1 MINVVII
8 GAGNIATHLYHTFS
22 QVVELNVLQVFNRN
36 PEKLSFVTEPE
47 KKVSDLKDLK
57 DADIYFLAV
66 KDEAIEKIAENL
78 KDNKAIFVH
87 CSGSEPINILSKFS
101 NYGVF
106 YPLQSFSKNKP
117 VNFRKVPLCLE
128 ANNETNLKFLKEVGS
143 LLTDQFFVVNSD
155 QRKALHLAA
164 VFVNNFT
171 NHLFTIAADYCEE
184 NGLPFK
190 ILQPLIWET
199 VAKIDTLP
207 PYSAQTGPAL
217 RNDTKTILAHL
228 EMLDEDQ
235 KNIYTVLT
243 ESIQKL
249 HGKKL

>member
-1 MINVVII
+1 MINVIII

-22 QVVELNVLQVFNRN
+22 QVGELDVIQVFNRN
-36 PEKLSFVTEPE
+36 PQKLSFVSEPE

-57 DADIYFLAV
+57 QADIYILAV
-66 KDEAIEKIAENL
+66 KDEAIAEIAAEL
-78 KDNKAIFVH
+78 EDNKAIFVH
-87 CSGSEPINILSKFS
+87 CSGSEPMEILSKFT

-117 VNFRKVPLCLE
+117 VNFRKVPLCIE
-128 ANNETNLKFLKEVGS
+128 ANNEENLKFLKKTGIF
-143 LLTDQFFVVNSD
+143 LTDKVFEVNSD
-155 QRKALHLAA
+155 QRKSLHLAA

-171 NHLFTIAADYCEE
+171 NHLYTIAADYCQE
-184 NGLPFK
+184 NGLPFN
-190 ILQPLIWET
+190 ILQPLIKET

-217 RNDTKTILAHL
+217 RNDTKTISAHL
-228 EMLDEDQ
+228 EMLDEDR
-235 KNIYTVLT
+235 KKIYTVLT